1 MNTTWALQDAK
12 NKFSELIDHAIQDGP
27 QTITRRGKNTAVIL
41 SVEEFRRLTAG
52 QETLVDFLRD
62 SPLRGAELDLERS
75 TDLGREVVL

>member
-1 MNTTWALQDAK
+1 MKTTWALQDAK

-27 QTITRRGKNTAVIL
+27 QTITRRGKKTAVIL
-41 SVEEFRRLTAG
+41 STEEFRRLTAG
-52 QETLVDFLRD
+52 QENLVDFLRD